1 MDAGEVSFEEGL
13 GVNLFVLAG
22 GDDVGVMLAPLRP
35 SMCYGEQIWRWRVDI
50 WLDNLHT

>member
-22 GDDVGVMLAPLRP
+22 GIGGRGLSGSGVVM
-35 SMCYGEQIWRWRVDI
+35 IWEWC
-50 WLDNLHT
+50 